1 MTDFR
6 NNRGH
11 SRKLKI
17 GVGGQP
23 VVSHDYFVRFISL
36 FCFDS
41 KNFKSGVNSRIFVRS
56 KVGRMKSNYSL
67 QVP

>member
-1 MTDFR
+1 MTDVR

-23 VVSHDYFVRFISL
+23 VVSHYDVVRFISL

-41 KNFKSGVNSRIFVRS
+41 KKSTLIRNDYVRS